1 MVGDVSPAVASL
13 IALLIAIALSLTS
26 RINVGVLGI
35 VFAWIIG
42 TTVAGL
48 KPDQIVAGFPS
59 SLFLTLAG
67 VTLLF
72 ALAETNGTLE
82 RLANRAVRLA
92 RGNARVIPI
101 VFFVSAFVL
110 SSIGPGAISSVALLI
125 PLAMAIGTRAGVPRF
140 LTALMVANGANAG
153 NLSPISAI
161 GVVANTKMAEAGLGG
176 HGLKVWMASF
186 VAHALV
192 ATAAYLWLG
201 RHVRTPSPPVMSA
214 GAAAVDDVAPVVEL
228 DRRHR
233 VTIAVIGLWIVAVVA
248 FQLAVGMAAFAAAA
262 VIVLAN
268 VADETASVRRVPW
281 GVIIMVCG
289 VTVLISLLEKT
300 GGMDLFTSLLAWM
313 ASPSTVNG
321 VVAFTTGL
329 ISSWSSTVGV
339 VMPVFLPAVPGLV
352 AKVGGGDPLAVALSI
367 NVGGAMVDVSP
378 LSTLG
383 ALCVAAV
390 SDAGESR
397 VLFRQLL
404 IWGLSMCVVGAVL
417 CQLLAGA
424 LARL

>member
-1 MVGDVSPAVASL
+1 MSPAVASL

-26 RINVGVLGI
+26 RINVGVVAM
-35 VFAWIIG
+35 VFAWVIG
-42 TTVAGL
+42 TTLAAL
-48 KPDQIVAGFPS
+48 KPDQVAAGFPS

-101 VFFVSAFVL
+101 VFFVSACVL

-153 NLSPISAI
+153 NLSPISAV
-161 GVVANTKMAEAGLGG
+161 GVVANSKMAEAGLGG
-176 HGLKVWMASF
+176 HALKVWLAGF
-186 VAHALV
+186 LAHALV
-192 ATAAYLWLG
+192 ASAAYLLLG
-201 RHVRTPSPPVMSA
+201 GARLP
-214 GAAAVDDVAPVVEL
+214 AAARPVDGDVAPVVEL
-228 DRRHR
+228 EGRHV
-233 VTIAVIGLWIVAVVA
+233 VTVTVIGLWIVGVVG
-248 FQLAVGMAAFAAAA
+248 FKLSVGMAAFAAAA
-262 VIVLAN
+262 VIILARI
-268 VADETASVRRVPW
+268 ADETSSVRRVPW

-300 GGMDLFTSLLAWM
+300 GGMELFTSLLARM
-313 ASPSTVNG
+313 ASPATVNG

-339 VMPVFLPAVPGLV
+339 VLPVFLPAVPGLV

-390 SDAGESR
+390 TETAEAR

-404 IWGLSMCVVGAVL
+404 IWGLSMSVVGAVL

-424 LARL
+424 LARA